1 MKKSRE
7 EATAVAEPR
16 QSENPKCLPIFAE
29 GVRTAKDFASGM
41 SALMGDLAS
50 NRINPNIGN
59 AICNAGGKLLKA
71 VEMQQRYGT
80 QGEGGGGKTLELIGN

>member
-1 MKKSRE
+1 MKKVGTE
-7 EATAVAEPR
+7 NLAVAK
-16 QSENPKCLPIFAE
+16 QENPKCLPIFAD
-29 GVRTAKDFASGM
+29 GVRTARDFASGM

-71 VEMQQRYGT
+71 VEMQQRYGA
-80 QGEGGGGKTLELIGN
+80 QGNDGGKTLQLIG